1 MYVNINIY
9 IFSHKYI
16 EIHHNSLICIHFV
29 KGGLQMD
36 TYSLL
41 RSVLN
46 VSSQRAELTSS
57 NIANINTPNYKAKR
71 VEFESYLKNALNGE
85 TLSLN
90 TTHVNHLNTNNL
102 QTKVI
107 TSRDTSLKENG
118 NNVDLE
124 VEMLNQSTNSLY
136 YSALTA
142 QLNGRYQMLNYVL
155 SNN

>member
-1 MYVNINIY
+1 
-9 IFSHKYI
+9 
-16 EIHHNSLICIHFV
+16 
-29 KGGLQMD
+29 MD

-41 RSVLN
+41 RSALN

-57 NIANINTPNYKAKR
+57 NIANINTPNYKAKS

>member
-1 MYVNINIY
+1 MYT
-9 IFSHKYI
+9 FCK
-16 EIHHNSLICIHFV
+16 
-29 KGGLQMD
+29 KGGVQMD

-41 RSVLN
+41 RSALN

-90 TTHVNHLNTNNL
+90 TTHVNHLNPNNL